1 MGGNEFSYIIDI
13 PKGESA
19 KVWLKY
25 NSLIFMRND
34 ELVHEIAADLND
46 RFSRGKVE
54 EDILQG
60 WVEISEKDNE

>member
-1 MGGNEFSYIIDI
+1 
-13 PKGESA
+13 
-19 KVWLKY
+19 
-25 NSLIFMRND
+25 MRND

-60 WVEISEKDNE
+60 WVKISKKDNESELLILPIKDSSFSFFSLFFE

>member
-25 NSLIFMRND
+25 NSLIFMRKD

-60 WVEISEKDNE
+60 WV

>member
-13 PKGESA
+13 PKRESA

-25 NSLIFMRND
+25 NSLIFMRNG
-34 ELVHEIAADLND
+34 ELVHEIAADMKEK
-46 RFSRGKVE
+46 FSRGKVE

-60 WVEISEKDNE
+60 WV

>member
-34 ELVHEIAADLND
+34 ELVHEIAANLND

-60 WVEISEKDNE
+60 WV

>member
-60 WVEISEKDNE
+60 WVEIS